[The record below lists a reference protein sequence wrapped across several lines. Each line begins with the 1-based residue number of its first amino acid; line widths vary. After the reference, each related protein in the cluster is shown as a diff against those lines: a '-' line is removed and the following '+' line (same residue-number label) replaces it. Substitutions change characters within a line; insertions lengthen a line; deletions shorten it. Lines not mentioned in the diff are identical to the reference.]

1 VARTRIRTR
10 RQRAPDTDSERG
22 QATVEFLGVLPA
34 ALLVVLAGW
43 QAALAGQTV
52 WLAGNAARVAARAR
66 SVGHDPEAAARSA
79 LPSYLRRRL
88 VVRSAGDRV
97 FVRVGLPLL
106 VKRWPSPLR
115 LRAVAA
121 MERQ

>member
-1 VARTRIRTR
+1 MARTRT
-10 RQRAPDTDSERG
+10 QRAHGRDSECG

-43 QAALAGQTV
+43 QAALAGQTA
-52 WLAGNAARVAARAR
+52 WLAGNAARVAARAQA
-66 SVGHDPEAAARSA
+66 VGHDPEAAARSA

-88 VVRSAGDRV
+88 VVRAAGDRV
-97 FVRVGLPLL
+97 FVRVNMPLL
-106 VKRWPSPLR
+106 LKRWPVPLR
-115 LRAVAA
+115 VSARAA